1 MEVVTILCT
10 TCYLLYVFPKSITT
24 YSLLVGSET
33 AVNTL
38 TDIFVEYFGKLCKL
52 FKINVETQNGGEK
65 NNEMIYVC
73 RTLFSYSCNKGK
85 T

>member
-1 MEVVTILCT
+1 MKLKIHDMIL
-10 TCYLLYVFPKSITT
+10 L
-24 YSLLVGSET
+24 LLVGSET

-52 FKINVETQNGGEK
+52 FKINVESQNGVER

-73 RTLFSYSCNKGK
+73 NLQFCII
-85 T
+85 